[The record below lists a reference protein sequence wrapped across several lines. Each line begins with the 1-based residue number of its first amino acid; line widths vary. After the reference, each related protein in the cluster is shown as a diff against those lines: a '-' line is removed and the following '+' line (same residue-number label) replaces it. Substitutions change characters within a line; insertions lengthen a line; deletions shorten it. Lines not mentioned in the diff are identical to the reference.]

1 MIFLTEQELRTRFGL
16 GQGGEIRLRHD
27 ERLTPAAWNLVRDRK
42 IRVLHVD
49 PEGRTAVGDEAGDI
63 KRVPVLR
70 TDTSSTIGRQCSQC
84 GCAVREKPEGLTH
97 LDASTLAPKTHP
109 RIILR
114 GKLDS
119 TIASVVLA
127 QTQYDPAK
135 ALPKELATWLSDLRS
150 WLGQI
155 LRAEVTGE
163 AMPDLG
169 MGDFDF
175 TMIHAMSHAPERHL
189 GHDHIVPDASHGFNA
204 ALLNKLRAEVRE
216 VELSA
221 AGLACPERPD
231 IVRAL
236 NRLSSAFYVLM
247 ICTLLAEAGKPLP
260 VPTTVPCKQ

>member
-1 MIFLTEQELRTRFGL
+1 MVFLTEQELRARFGL

-42 IRVLHVD
+42 IRVLHID
-49 PEGRTAVGDEAGDI
+49 PEGRTAVGDEAGEV
-63 KRVPVLR
+63 KRVSVLR
-70 TDTSSTIGRQCSQC
+70 TDASPSIGRQCSQC
-84 GCAVREKPEGLTH
+84 GCSVREKPEGLTH
-97 LDASTLAPKTHP
+97 LDATTLAPKTHP

-119 TIASVVLA
+119 AIASIVLT
-127 QTQYDPAK
+127 QTQYDPK
-135 ALPKELATWLSDLRS
+135 KVLPKELPAWLSDLRS
-150 WLGQI
+150 WLGQV

-163 AMPDLG
+163 SVPDLG

-175 TMIHAMSHAPERHL
+175 TMIHAMSHAPEKHL
-189 GHDHIVPDASHGFNA
+189 GHDHLVPDVSHGFNA

-216 VELSA
+216 VELAA
-221 AGLACPERPD
+221 AGLTSPERPD

-236 NRLSSAFYVLM
+236 NRLSSALYVLM

-260 VPTTVPCKQ
+260 SPAGLKLQ